1 MGRGWRYCLKRQVMV
16 FSVIGGF
23 IAGIPAHTLA
33 QIQPQGPS
41 QESAQEK
48 QENGA
53 RSTGS
58 KAEDAALTATSVL
71 VSAGQVPLRAGTCG
85 ATFVVA
91 GIAYLLTIFDKEARQ
106 GPADAIKRVCEGPY
120 ITTPEDLR
128 GTSAPSP

>member
-1 MGRGWRYCLKRQVMV
+1 MGRGCRYSLKRHVVV
-16 FSVIGGF
+16 FSVIGGLMT
-23 IAGIPAHTLA
+23 GMPAHALA
-33 QIQPQGPS
+33 QGQPQGPP

-48 QENGA
+48 QKNGTQSA
-53 RSTGS
+53 GS

-106 GPADAIKRVCEGPY
+106 GPADAIERVCEGPY

-128 GTSAPSP
+128 GNSAPSP